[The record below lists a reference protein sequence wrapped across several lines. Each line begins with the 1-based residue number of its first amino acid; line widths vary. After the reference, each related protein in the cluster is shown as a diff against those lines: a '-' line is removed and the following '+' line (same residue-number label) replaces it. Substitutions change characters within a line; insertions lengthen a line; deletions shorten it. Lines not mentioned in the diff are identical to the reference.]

1 MESLG
6 VLYQCWWLRPREHSG
21 SECLRCFEF
30 CAKLRVQLQLCAGR
44 NSSRMALV
52 APSTMS
58 SKTTQGILSMFPSS
72 SRSLLFWFMM
82 EIHGKSIEL
91 LIVRY
96 LILASASIVFYVFV
110 YFPNPLFASPNLG
123 TPCPWPPP
131 PRFFSGILRRSFPRI
146 MFHDLSG
153 GGESLHVRQLRPS
166 TNWKQNRVAD
176 DFQISRHLNQEHNTT
191 LSWWVKRR
199 KCFIKC
205 VSQLI
210 QNGLQLGCV

>member
-1 MESLG
+1 MQIIDVNSWYKFMIDAISKGPHQTAPQLLCVGLPRKRHQWSAHESREVLAATVVFQWSATGLVRHWVQPANSSQGIGMKNKITTTWRSHLTDDPQKKHHDIMESIG

-21 SECLRCFEF
+21 SECLSYFEF

-58 SKTTQGILSMFPSS
+58 SKTTQGILYMFPSS

-96 LILASASIVFYVFV
+96 
-110 YFPNPLFASPNLG
+110 
-123 TPCPWPPP
+123 
-131 PRFFSGILRRSFPRI
+131 
-146 MFHDLSG
+146 
-153 GGESLHVRQLRPS
+153 
-166 TNWKQNRVAD
+166 
-176 DFQISRHLNQEHNTT
+176 
-191 LSWWVKRR
+191 
-199 KCFIKC
+199 
-205 VSQLI
+205 
-210 QNGLQLGCV
+210 

>member
-1 MESLG
+1 MESIG

-21 SECLRCFEF
+21 SECLSYFEF
-30 CAKLRVQLQLCAGR
+30 CAKLRGSTAAVCRAQLIENGVGCTIYNVLQNHPRHSIHVPIIFQVFIILIHDG
-44 NSSRMALV
+44 NSWKVYRIVNCSIFNSRISV
-52 APSTMS
+52 P
-58 SKTTQGILSMFPSS
+58 
-72 SRSLLFWFMM
+72 LF
-82 EIHGKSIEL
+82 
-91 LIVRY
+91 
-96 LILASASIVFYVFV
+96 
-110 YFPNPLFASPNLG
+110 FASPNLG
-123 TPCPWPPP
+123 TPCPWPPPP